1 MTYNTSA
8 VVPSFANTLA
18 AVEIGHAVVV
28 VSDAVAMATD
38 GCDDGEEAVQSG
50 VVYLYEMINS
60 HSQVNV
66 TRPLMTL
73 CAHKPFSRFG
83 DNVLVSQHYSV
94 LTASA
99 YLLTGSYLVKI
110 ADK

>member
-38 GCDDGEEAVQSG
+38 GCDDASDGEEAVQSG
-50 VVYLYEMINS
+50 VVYLYEIINS

-73 CAHKPFSRFG
+73 CADKPFSRFG
-83 DNVLVSQHYSV
+83 DNVLVSEHYSQYR
-94 LTASA
+94 LTYWQQSCQ
-99 YLLTGSYLVKI
+99 
-110 ADK
+110 DCR